1 MAVTGTSKDVHP
13 VDDGGGCE
21 VERPGEGSHW

>member
-21 VERPGEGSHW
+21 VEGLGEGSHR